1 MLQQQ
6 TRSKNI
12 TRYNYKRRRLKQMKK
27 KKNLVTR
34 NPQVDGVA
42 VTASQRCF
50 SGYGAPGGSIR
61 LVQITWD
68 MSLDVQIH

>member
-1 MLQQQ
+1 
-6 TRSKNI
+6 
-12 TRYNYKRRRLKQMKK
+12 MKK
-27 KKNLVTR
+27 KKNPVTR

-50 SGYGAPGGSIR
+50 NGYGALIMVRLIR

-68 MSLDVQIH
+68 VSRRTNTLATIKINIKNHSYHTIIIFRIP